1 MAKYEKFTS
10 AEELKEFAQ
19 LQAQA
24 ARVNA
29 QLRIMKNRA
38 AATLGDADAVTLGGV
53 TLAAVRSERMQFSKE
68 VLSANWGADVY
79 ELCKIP
85 TVCTSYEI
93 SQK

>member
-24 ARVNA
+24 ASINA

-38 AATLGDADAVTLGGV
+38 AATLGQADAVTIGGV
-53 TLAAVRSERMQFSKE
+53 TLAAVRSERMQFSKD
-68 VLSANWGADVY
+68 VLAANWGADVY

-85 TVCTSYEI
+85 TICTSYEI
-93 SQK
+93 SQN